1 MSEICDFLCLSI
13 LLFVIFFCGLI
24 IGISSDQDIIDR
36 FEKSP
41 ICIEQKVGTEVVRN
55 CYTLTKVTK

>member
-1 MSEICDFLCLSI
+1 MEVAIAWCL
-13 LLFVIFFCGLI
+13 GLI
-24 IGISSDQDIIDR
+24 VGVAAGIVFSVDIPQDTINR

-41 ICIEQKVGTEVVRN
+41 ICIEQKVGIEVVRN